1 MLNVSV
7 QHPESLSIGWARFL
21 SHLTNRQII
30 ILLSLSSKPAF
41 RVMLCHAGVWMLQT
55 SLFFAS
61 RLQLHLPV
69 GAPEG
74 DWKAG
79 GGERGLL
86 ASQAYDV
93 PQAEVVL
100 VFSLLRHSQNQTHC
114 IFLEIPA
121 SVGSAPTSKV
131 GPSCLTAPHRSSFGP
146 SCCAKPPS
154 SFCFSISKDR
164 SSFLQLL

>member
-30 ILLSLSSKPAF
+30 TLLSLSSKPAF

-61 RLQLHLPV
+61 QLQLLLLV

-79 GGERGLL
+79 GGERGL

-93 PQAEVVL
+93 PQAAEVVL
-100 VFSLLRHSQNQTHC
+100 VFSLLRHSQNQPHC
-114 IFLEIPA
+114 IFLEILA
-121 SVGSAPTSKV
+121 SVGSAPTAKV
-131 GPSCLTAPHRSSFGP
+131 GPSCLIATLP
-146 SCCAKPPS
+146 
-154 SFCFSISKDR
+154 
-164 SSFLQLL
+164 L